1 MAEKKTKKK
10 AQGTDAQA
18 QTLCEQLGVSRL
30 WRNSRGEYFTERTYA
45 LSSEGGDKTK
55 VAEYN
60 ANTFVRAPEEN
71 TEEDNGNGEG
81 DKPKE
86 E

>member
-10 AQGTDAQA
+10 AQGADAQA
-18 QTLCEQLGVSRL
+18 KTLCEQLGVSRL

-45 LSSEGGDKTK
+45 LASEGGDKTK
-55 VAEYN
+55 VSEYN
-60 ANTFVRAPEEN
+60 ADTTAPEPEV
-71 TEEDNGNGEG
+71 ELKEGGENGE